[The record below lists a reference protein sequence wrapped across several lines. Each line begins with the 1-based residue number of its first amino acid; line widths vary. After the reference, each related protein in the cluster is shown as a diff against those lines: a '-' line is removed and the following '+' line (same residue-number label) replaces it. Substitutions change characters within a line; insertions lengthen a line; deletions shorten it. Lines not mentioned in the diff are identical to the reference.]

1 MKLAAGLMILFI
13 CGGWGLAQRIKL
25 RRRCELLREL
35 RLMLEQYSIKISCT
49 APTLEQLARE
59 SEGVFGSILW
69 ECAAETPDI
78 RSAWSSSVQRLSAL
92 PCCGKEEAKMLA
104 ELGRALGTCPAESE
118 ISLLRLYSGQMD
130 RLCDEAEKTSEQKGR
145 LYSSGGILAGL
156 AAAVLLL

>member
-1 MKLAAGLMILFI
+1 
-13 CGGWGLAQRIKL
+13 
-25 RRRCELLREL
+25 
-35 RLMLEQYSIKISCT
+35 
-49 APTLEQLARE
+49 
-59 SEGVFGSILW
+59 
-69 ECAAETPDI
+69 
-78 RSAWSSSVQRLSAL
+78 
-92 PCCGKEEAKMLA
+92 MLA